1 MTTSPSIR
9 ATALPAR
16 PLGDTSGAVATAQ
29 DGPSDQDNRNGTQ
42 DQIAVTADQ
51 AEMLWHAKQARADG
65 NDVEHQRIQRQ
76 VAALALDSAPT
87 IRGREAVLRQMESLR
102 HGLNEQGVALV
113 TRKAAV
119 TLEATALSLT
129 GRGREAA
136 LLRVF

>member
-9 ATALPAR
+9 ATAVPAM
-16 PLGDTSGAVATAQ
+16 PHGGTTAATTAQ
-29 DGPSDQDNRNGTQ
+29 DDPSAQDNGHGSTQ
-42 DQIAVTADQ
+42 DEIVVIAGL
-51 AEMLWHAKQARADG
+51 AEMLWHAKQGRADG
-65 NDVEHQRIQRQ
+65 NDVEHLRIQRQ

-87 IRGREAVLRQMESLR
+87 IRGREAVLRQIESLR

-113 TRKAAV
+113 TRKTAV

-129 GRGREAA
+129 GHGREAA